1 MMAVLRSLPW
11 RLLAALSIGCIAAC
25 SGDGSRCA
33 ALPGGARYCLQS
45 TAAMAPFDAQQSV
58 EITFDGRSETMIAQ
72 LEVDAEGMRFVL
84 TTPFGQKLMQMEFDN
99 ARVKVEAPSLPGLD
113 PLVLLALMQIAAWPV
128 DSVRMGLSGS
138 AQLVEAPGIDAQHVD
153 VPLVEA
159 PQMRALARDGV
170 GLVTITYTRGRPPL
184 ADQLIALPALGVAL
198 SIVNLDVARAP

>member
-1 MMAVLRSLPW
+1 MMVMLRSLLW
-11 RLLAALSIGCIAAC
+11 RLLAALSIGCIAAAIAGC

-58 EITFDGRSETMIAQ
+58 EIAFDGRKETMIAQ

-84 TTPFGQKLMQMEFDN
+84 TTPFGQKLMQMAFDN

-128 DSVRMGLSGS
+128 DSVRLGLSGS
-138 AQLVEAPGIDAQHVD
+138 AQLVD
-153 VPLVEA
+153 VPLVDA
-159 PQMRALARDGV
+159 SQMRALARDGV
-170 GLVTITYTRGRPPL
+170 DLVTITYTRGRPPL
-184 ADQLIALPALGVAL
+184 ADQLIALPAHGVAL
-198 SIVNLDVARAP
+198 SIVNLDLAEAP

>member
-1 MMAVLRSLPW
+1 MMVMLRSLPW

-58 EITFDGRSETMIAQ
+58 DITFDGRKETMIAQ

-128 DSVRMGLSGS
+128 DSVRLGLSGS
-138 AQLVEAPGIDAQHVD
+138 AQLIEVQDIEAP
-153 VPLVEA
+153 P
-159 PQMRALARDGV
+159 MRALARDGV
-170 GLVTITYTRGRPPL
+170 DLVTITYTRGRPPL

-198 SIVNLDVARAP
+198 SIVNLDVARVP